1 MIATYESIPFDDGEI
16 LRYAS
21 IRELT
26 PELREIVSLAKK
38 EVCSLEYK
46 VCYEEYPLTEC
57 EGGVIIGE
65 CKISSQLLKK
75 NLSGCRRC
83 LLVVGTV
90 GVEMDRLIKRY
101 STISPIHGL
110 IMHAVGVERVESLM
124 NHFVRN
130 YKEPLRPRFSPGF
143 GDLDI
148 KYQREL
154 LELVEASKNIG
165 VSLSDT
171 FIMSPSKSVS
181 AVVGIKD

>member
-1 MIATYESIPFDDGEI
+1 MIVTYESIPFDDGEI

-21 IRELT
+21 IKELS
-26 PELREIVSLAKK
+26 PELSKIVSLAKK
-38 EVCSLEYK
+38 EGCLLDYK

-57 EGGVIIGE
+57 EDGVIIGE
-65 CKISSQLLKK
+65 CKISSQFLKK

-101 STISPIHGL
+101 STISPMHGL

-124 NHFVRN
+124 NHFVRS

-143 GDLDI
+143 GDFDI

-154 LELVEASKNIG
+154 LGLVGANKNIG

-181 AVVGIKD
+181 AVIGIKD